1 MAFHGLP
8 ITRTADPELQEESRF
23 FPSITTAVNKP
34 AAFEADQQE
43 IDESYSNK
51 TLSPAKDEF
60 SLERRGERRLL
71 LRPERRNP

>member
-1 MAFHGLP
+1 MAFHCLP

-34 AAFEADQQE
+34 ASFEADQQE
-43 IDESYSNK
+43 FDESYTNK
-51 TLSPAKDEF
+51 TLSPAKAGF

-71 LRPERRNP
+71 ITPGEA